1 MDERRGRWVDKN
13 RSMERM
19 AGAGGR
25 RLDGRTLKRKGAKD
39 GEMEDGEGKAG
50 GWSLGREYRG
60 KEGCPKGRMNR
71 REGELQEE
79 GGREGGKRRGEG
91 NGWMGRMG
99 EQKGRRLAR

>member
-1 MDERRGRWVDKN
+1 MHNHNNIKSV
-13 RSMERM
+13 
-19 AGAGGR
+19 
-25 RLDGRTLKRKGAKD
+25 LDGRTLKRKGAKD

-79 GGREGGKRRGEG
+79 GGRVGGKRRGEG

-99 EQKGRRLAR
+99 EQKGRPFGSVKGRNTGGKGE